1 VGAGQALWEMKDE
14 NGRKIRGEFWGEA
27 AGFPENYT
35 WVTEEGMGS
44 ADSDFTN

>member
-1 VGAGQALWEMKDE
+1 MRMGGK
-14 NGRKIRGEFWGEA
+14 FA
-27 AGFPENYT
+27 ANFGGKGGVPENYT